1 MTNREVLV
9 KVSLI
14 FQLTVAIIF
23 TILTIG
29 AYLKGDNWFLLLPPI
44 VCSGSILTITGV
56 IHIRDRSFKEYTL
69 RKGNPTRCNKLT
81 NEER

>member
-1 MTNREVLV
+1 VTNREVLV

-56 IHIRDRSFKEYTL
+56 IHIRDRSFKEYIL
-69 RKGNPTRCNKLT
+69 RKEKI
-81 NEER
+81 NE

>member
-56 IHIRDRSFKEYTL
+56 IHIRDRSFKEYIL
-69 RKGNPTRCNKLT
+69 RKEKI
-81 NEER
+81 NE